1 MMLDMPNRDQSG
13 EVRPRDIYGIDDEFP
28 TPPEL
33 PGRIVIA
40 PRADELIDKLAM
52 ELVLHAET
60 CVREFGDFH
69 LALSGGSTPE
79 PLYRRLMYDPDFR
92 KLPWRRTHLWI
103 VDERCVPLDD
113 ERSNYRMIR
122 ETIVEHADIPREQV
136 HPMSAEDPR
145 ADLAYEKELRET
157 LGWRERG
164 QDRLDYV
171 LLGMG
176 VDGHTASLFP
186 RTEPLRER
194 ERLVRLN
201 FAEDAEPHERI
212 TMTFPMIN
220 TARFIAVLV
229 TGEKKAPTLER
240 VAAGD
245 ATEEE
250 LPICG
255 VRPREGQLVWYL
267 DGAACGETPRSDGTA
282 T

>member
-1 MMLDMPNRDQSG
+1 MMLDMPNRDQNTEKPAG
-13 EVRPRDIYGIDDEFP
+13 EIYGIADDFP
-28 TPPEL
+28 TPPDL
-33 PGRIVIA
+33 PGRVVVA
-40 PRADELIDKLAM
+40 PHADELIDKLAM

-79 PLYRRLMYDPDFR
+79 PLYRRLMYDPDYR

-136 HPMSAEDPR
+136 HPMPAEDKR
-145 ADLAYEKELRET
+145 ADHAYEKELRDL

-176 VDGHTASLFP
+176 ADGHTASLFP
-186 RTEPLRER
+186 HTEPLRER

-201 FAEDAEPHERI
+201 FAEHAEPHERI

-229 TGEKKAPTLER
+229 TGQKKAPTLER

-245 ATEEE
+245 VTEEE
-250 LPICG
+250 LPIRG
-255 VRPREGQLVWYL
+255 VRPLEGQLVWYL
-267 DGAACGETPRSDGTA
+267 DGAACGDSSQSNGT
-282 T
+282 TT

>member
-1 MMLDMPNRDQSG
+1 MMMRMRHRERNADS
-13 EVRPRDIYGIDDEFP
+13 
-28 TPPEL
+28 PPEEMYSLEGGLPTAPDL
-33 PGRIVIA
+33 PGRVVVA
-40 PRADELIDKLAM
+40 SSADDVIDKLAA

-60 CVREFGDFH
+60 CIREFGDFH

-79 PLYRRLMYDPDFR
+79 PLYRRLMYDPDYR

-103 VDERCVPLDD
+103 VDERCVPRDD
-113 ERSNYRMIR
+113 ERSNYRMIH

-136 HPMSAEDPR
+136 HPIPAEEKG
-145 ADLAYEKELRET
+145 ADLAYEKELRDT

-176 VDGHTASLFP
+176 DDGHTASLFP

-201 FAEDAEPHERI
+201 FAERAEPHERI

-220 TARFIAVLV
+220 TARFISVLV
-229 TGEKKAPTLER
+229 TGEKKASMLKR

-250 LPICG
+250 LPIRG
-255 VRPREGQLVWYL
+255 VRPLEGQLVWYL
-267 DGAACGETPRSDGTA
+267 DSAACGESLPPDGATP
-282 T
+282 